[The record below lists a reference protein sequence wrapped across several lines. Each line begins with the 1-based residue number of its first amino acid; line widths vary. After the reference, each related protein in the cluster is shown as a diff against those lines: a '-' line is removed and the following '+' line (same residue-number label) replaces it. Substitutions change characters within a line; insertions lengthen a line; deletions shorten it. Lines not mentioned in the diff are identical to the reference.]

1 MSTSLLDRPFGI
13 YEKALPG
20 GSWSTMLEDAGRGG
34 FDFVEMSIDESDER
48 IARLSWPRETRRDL
62 ARESSRQGIPI
73 FSICLSGHRRFGLG
87 SANPETR
94 RKAAEMLDAAIGLAS
109 DLGVRVIQI
118 AGYYAFYEDGD
129 AGARA
134 RYIEGLRRGVT
145 LAARRGVMLAV
156 ENIDTPDVAS
166 ISECLTLRDELDSP
180 WFQIYPDV
188 GNFAVHRLDVLA
200 ELALVSGSAV
210 GLHLKDARP
219 GEPRRVPF
227 GQGAVPFD
235 LVFAALG
242 RSAYEGPLTLEMW
255 NDEPANALANAAE
268 ALRWVKSEIRAGLLT
283 PVGGASAY

>member
-1 MSTSLLDRPFGI
+1 MSTSLLDRPFGV

-20 GSWSTMLEDAGRGG
+20 GDWPTMLEDARQAG

-48 IARLSWPRETRRDL
+48 IARLNWTRETRREL
-62 ARESSRQGIPI
+62 ARESAKQGMPI
-73 FSICLSGHRRFGLG
+73 FSICLSGHRRYGLG
-87 SANPETR
+87 SANAETR

-118 AGYYAFYEDGD
+118 AGYYAFYEDVD
-129 AGARA
+129 PGARA

-156 ENIDTPDVAS
+156 ENIDTPDMAS

-188 GNFAVHRLDVLA
+188 GNFAVHSLDVLA
-200 ELALVSGSAV
+200 EVALLPGSSV

-219 GEPRRVPF
+219 GEPRRVSF
-227 GQGAVPFD
+227 GKGAVPFD
-235 LVFAALG
+235 LVFAALA
-242 RSAYEGPLTLEMW
+242 RSGYEGPLTLEMW
-255 NDEPANALANAAE
+255 NDDRDDALANATE
-268 ALRWVKSEIRAGLLT
+268 ALRWVKNEIRAGLLT
-283 PVGGASAY
+283 PVGGASAD

>member
-20 GSWSTMLEDAGRGG
+20 GAWPTMLEDASRGG
-34 FDFVEMSIDESDER
+34 FDFVEMSIDESEER
-48 IARLSWPRETRRDL
+48 IARLSWTRETRRDL
-62 ARESSRQGIPI
+62 ARECARQGMPI

-87 SANPETR
+87 SANAETR

-118 AGYYAFYEDGD
+118 AGYYAFYEDLD
-129 AGARA
+129 SGARA

-156 ENIDTPDVAS
+156 ENIDTPDMAS
-166 ISECLTLRDELDSP
+166 ITECLTLRDELDSP

-188 GNFAVHRLDVLA
+188 GNFAVHSLDVLA
-200 ELALVSGSAV
+200 ELALLSGSAV

-242 RSAYEGPLTLEMW
+242 RSGYEGPLTLEMW
-255 NDEPANALANAAE
+255 NDEPDQAVADATE
-268 ALRWVKSEIRAGLLT
+268 ALRWVKNEIRGGLLT
-283 PVGGASAY
+283 PVGGAASL